1 MQGFWFQSSRSWLW
15 PSGWPQNI
23 STTLNCWMW
32 YSGKDWLHDWWR
44 LQNVAINSKV
54 IFVREIINK
63 PHHEQQ
69 RIYSI
74 ESGGRFHPILLTH
87 PYTLKEK
94 VKKKWGLEW
103 KAHWGVAS
111 PSFQFW
117 NFETFSYNFSA
128 MRTIL
133 YLSAFLFYYVY
144 FYKIAEKKISRIY
157 HPFLKLRIDTTNYV
171 ICAKNARW
179 FRSTYIAHKEF
190 IFSHII
196 A

>member
-23 STTLNCWMW
+23 STTLNCCMW

-74 ESGGRFHPILLTH
+74 ESGGLFHPILLTH

-94 VKKKWGLEW
+94 VKKKMGVRMKGTLIGGLPPLHFNFGTSKHSVIILAPWGPYFIYPHFFFIMFTSTKLPRR
-103 KAHWGVAS
+103 KYQGFII
-111 PSFQFW
+111 PFW
-117 NFETFSYNFSA
+117 NWELIRQITSFVPKTLGDSD
-128 MRTIL
+128 R
-133 YLSAFLFYYVY
+133 
-144 FYKIAEKKISRIY
+144 RI
-157 HPFLKLRIDTTNYV
+157 
-171 ICAKNARW
+171 
-179 FRSTYIAHKEF
+179 
-190 IFSHII
+190 
-196 A
+196 

>member
-23 STTLNCWMW
+23 STTLNCCMW

-74 ESGGRFHPILLTH
+74 ESGGLFHPILLTH

-133 YLSAFLFYYVY
+133 SIRISFLLCLLLQNCREENIKDLSSLFEIENWYD
-144 FYKIAEKKISRIY
+144 
-157 HPFLKLRIDTTNYV
+157 KLRHLCQKCSVIPIDVY
-171 ICAKNARW
+171 
-179 FRSTYIAHKEF
+179 ST
-190 IFSHII
+190 
-196 A
+196 